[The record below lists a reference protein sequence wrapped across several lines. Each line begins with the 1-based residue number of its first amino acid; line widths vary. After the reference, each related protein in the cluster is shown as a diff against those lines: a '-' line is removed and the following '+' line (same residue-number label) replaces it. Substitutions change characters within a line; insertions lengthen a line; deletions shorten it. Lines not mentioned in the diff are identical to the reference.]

1 MWKLPV
7 SCAANDGLTAFPPRT
22 PTTFFP
28 FFLNFRPG
36 GGRHASKKSG
46 RKKPHAVP
54 ALRIF
59 FFRIGAAGSWLHGG
73 RSLPLWRK
81 RRKIHRVTL
90 FERYLHLHRISLCF
104 STLHHP
110 AASTEKCP
118 ECLHGS
124 TYPYARHRPAVFCFR
139 FFKSCRD
146 KKKSPRRFFISSGR
160 FQVFLAW
167 KTKD

>member
-1 MWKLPV
+1 MQAEIREEK
-7 SCAANDGLTAFPPRT
+7 TARRPGAQD
-22 PTTFFP
+22 
-28 FFLNFRPG
+28 FFLPDRRSRFLIAWRPEPTFV
-36 GGRHASKKSG
+36 K
-46 RKKPHAVP
+46 
-54 ALRIF
+54 
-59 FFRIGAAGSWLHGG
+59 
-73 RSLPLWRK
+73 K

-146 KKKSPRRFFISSGR
+146 KKNRPDVFSFRRDDFKCFLRGKRRISPTDSRPGR
-160 FQVFLAW
+160 HHFHRLRDSHFHRPRSRLGLWLQQ
-167 KTKD
+167 